1 MAKKKPARNQRKAK
15 SHEARY
21 GMSKSKWAEFKK
33 TATVQEVEII
43 KVKARKMLK

>member
-15 SHEARY
+15 SHLERY

-33 TATVQEVEII
+33 TATTQEIESI
-43 KVKARKMLK
+43 KLKARSLLK